1 MMLEDIV
8 TSIVKV
14 LYRLAVL
21 TFCMRISSKTNI
33 VCNYA
38 ALEIKFLMRTTGFVF
53 IFVSTMID
61 LRVPYAA
68 PLNYIYLQ
76 EESTSDILC

>member
-38 ALEIKFLMRTTGFVF
+38 ALEINF
-53 IFVSTMID
+53 
-61 LRVPYAA
+61 
-68 PLNYIYLQ
+68 
-76 EESTSDILC
+76 